1 MDIAIVA
8 PCPIPYM
15 IGGAENLWRGLQ
27 DHLNEHTSHQAELIK
42 LPSPELEFWDLID
55 SYRRFADLDLTGFDL
70 VVSSK
75 YPAWMVSHPRHVV
88 YMLHRLRGLYDTYD
102 VMHLPPDYPDP
113 PPAVIELRA
122 FMEENVGARDSLPEF
137 FARVEALRGAPGV
150 REDLFA
156 FPGPFIRELV
166 RFLDGVALDP
176 GAIARFGAISA
187 AVAGRDGYFPPGAD
201 VFVAH
206 PPTGLAG
213 LGPHEGGRWLFTASR
228 LDHPKRIDLLIRAM
242 GLVRSKVEL
251 RIAGSGP
258 ASNELRALAAGDPRI
273 TFHGRVGTDTLT
285 ALYAGARA
293 VAFVPHEED
302 FGLVTL
308 EAMRAGKPVITAS
321 DSGGTAE
328 LVSHGKT
335 GLVAEPTPEALAAAI
350 DELWSNRRAAKR
362 MGRAGLE
369 RARQVTWDGLV
380 HELEAVV

>member
-42 LPSPELEFWDLID
+42 LPSRELDFWDLIE
-55 SYRRFADLDLTGFDL
+55 SYRHFAELDLTGFDV

-75 YPAWMVSHPRHVV
+75 YPAWMVHHPHHVV

-102 VMHLPPDYPDP
+102 VMNLPPDYADP
-113 PPAVIELRA
+113 PPAVLDLRG
-122 FMEENVGARDSLPEF
+122 FMAEHAGARDALPEF
-137 FARVEALRGAPGV
+137 FDRVAALRGAPGV

-166 RFLDGVALDP
+166 HFLDGIGLAPD
-176 GAIARFGAISA
+176 AIARYGAISA
-187 AVAGRDGYFPPGAD
+187 AVAGREGYFPPGAD

-213 LGPHEGGRWLFTASR
+213 LAPRDGGRWLFTASR
-228 LDHPKRIDLLIRAM
+228 LDRPKRIDLLIRAM

-258 ASNELRALAAGDPRI
+258 ASDELRELAAGDPRI
-273 TFHGRVGTDTLT
+273 TFHGRVGMDTLA

-308 EAMRAGKPVITAS
+308 EAMRASKPVITAT

-328 LVSHGKT
+328 LVTDGET
-335 GLVAEPTPEALAAAI
+335 GLIAEPTPEALAAAI
-350 DELWSNRRAAKR
+350 DRLWSDRRAARR
-362 MGRAGLE
+362 MGRAGLK
-369 RARQVTWDGLV
+369 RARRVTWDGLV
-380 HELEAVV
+380 RELEAVA